1 MNRVRIKICGIKRE
15 DDALDAIHAGVD
27 ALGFV
32 FVPGTPR
39 HVEIAAARRII
50 DRLPPFVSRVGLFV
64 DADADA
70 IAEVLEATG
79 IDTVQLH
86 GEETPEFSARW
97 RGRAKVMKAFR
108 MRGPETLDALEPYRG
123 AVDAWLLD
131 AHVPGVAGGT
141 GARFDWDLAVEASCR
156 GVPIVLAGGLRAD
169 NVAEAVARVRPYAV
183 DVSSG
188 VESAPGRKDA
198 SKMRAL
204 VKAVRAADRAG

>member
-15 DDALDAIHAGVD
+15 DDALAAVHAGVD

-39 HVEIAAARRII
+39 FVEPAAARRII
-50 DRLPPFVSRVGLFV
+50 DRLPPFVARVGLFV
-64 DADADA
+64 DADAET
-70 IAEVLEATG
+70 IAATLAATG

-86 GEETPEFSARW
+86 GEETPEFAEQW

-108 MRGPETLDALEPYRG
+108 MRGPETLESMEPYRH

-131 AHVPGVAGGT
+131 AHVPGVSGGT

-156 GVPIVLAGGLRAD
+156 GVPIVLAGGLRPD

-188 VESAPGRKDA
+188 VESSPGRKDA
-198 SKMRAL
+198 SKVRAL